1 MARSR
6 PMIVMLCVL
15 ALSGASYF
23 SATSPV
29 DARHAKHRSLKK
41 AAKKTKDKK
50 DKEVTKEAPTPRTPV
65 DKQECISIS
74 QAYYGRAKSVW
85 RGTKQGIP
93 NEFVRVISDLDQFC
107 GEEEFEKA
115 RVTMDWMSTC
125 LQNPSKDNQL
135 GYCSRSTSYFCA
147 LDQQSE
153 SCLQVQSEAR

>member
-23 SATSPV
+23 SATSAV

-85 RGTKQGIP
+85 KGTKQGIP

-115 RVTMDWMSTC
+115 RVTMDWMSAC
-125 LQNPSKDNQL
+125 MQNSKDNQL